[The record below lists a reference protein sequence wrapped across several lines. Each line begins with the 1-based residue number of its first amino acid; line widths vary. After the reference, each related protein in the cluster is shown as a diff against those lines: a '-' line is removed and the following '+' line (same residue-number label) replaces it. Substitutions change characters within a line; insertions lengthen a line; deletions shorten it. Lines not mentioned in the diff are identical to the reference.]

1 MNLSLVFSFFI
12 YFSKSVKKL
21 FFKNENYNL
30 IEKILGI
37 KKKRELSTQLKK
49 FLELK
54 KMRIRNIIIFL
65 LLYHLKHL

>member
-12 YFSKSVKKL
+12 YFLICKKKL

-37 KKKRELSTQLKK
+37 KKKRTINPIEKILEIKK
-49 FLELK
+49 K
-54 KMRIRNIIIFL
+54 
-65 LLYHLKHL
+65 